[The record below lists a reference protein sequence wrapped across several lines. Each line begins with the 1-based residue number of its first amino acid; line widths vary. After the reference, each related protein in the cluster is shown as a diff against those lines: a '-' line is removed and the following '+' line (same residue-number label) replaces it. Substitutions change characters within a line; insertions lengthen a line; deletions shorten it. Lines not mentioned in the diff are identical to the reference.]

1 MDTDNQ
7 AEWIQSAITAIEA
20 EAKMRQEARKVLT
33 RERWK
38 LVAKCAVVI
47 VAILCLSVYV
57 TLSFL
62 AQHIQ
67 YFM

>member
-1 MDTDNQ
+1 MKADKRAD
-7 AEWIQSAITAIEA
+7 WVQSAIVAVEA
-20 EAKMRQEARKVLT
+20 GEEIRHEMQRALK

-62 AQHIQ
+62 A
-67 YFM
+67 

>member
-1 MDTDNQ
+1 MKADKRAD
-7 AEWIQSAITAIEA
+7 WVQSALVAMEA
-20 EAKMRQEARKVLT
+20 GEEMRHEMRRALK

-57 TLSFL
+57 TLSFF
-62 AQHIQ
+62 A
-67 YFM
+67 